1 MKEYFMWVCEN
12 LAARWG
18 LSEEVIASTLMHGN
32 AQIPEDLSIQNY
44 IKTLKEDI

>member
-1 MKEYFMWVCEN
+1 MKEYFMWVCER

-18 LSEEVIASTLMHGN
+18 FSEDVVANTIMAGD

-44 IKTLKEDI
+44 IRTLKEE